1 MNDNTITIFNHKKAG
16 KEDVWNK
23 TTLHGVSVVSGVDK
37 SVSAN
42 GTVTRKQILTIVIP
56 VNAWE
61 KEYIDP
67 MQYEKLEDVSSC
79 FTLNPSNN
87 SDFIVAGECE
97 EEITGDYRVSDLKKD
112 YAKCGIIAGVSDF
125 TDTPRLKHFKVV
137 CRCG

>member
-1 MNDNTITIFNHKKAG
+1 MNDNAITIFNHKKAG

-23 TTLHGVSVVSGVDK
+23 TILHGVSVVSGVEK
-37 SVSAN
+37 TVSAN
-42 GTVTRKQILTIVIP
+42 GTVIRKQILTIVIP
-56 VNAWE
+56 VNVWE

-67 MQYEKLEDVSSC
+67 MQYEKLEDVSSF

-97 EEITGDYRVSDLKKD
+97 EEITEDYHVSDLKKD